1 MARQQEVID
10 IVLADDQ
17 KLFRAGIEMLI
28 ESQDDLRLV
37 GSASDGRQAVDIT
50 RETHPHVVLMDIRM
64 PEMDGI
70 TATEQILADSA
81 TDAAPPR
88 VLILTTLRRDEAVAR
103 AIRAGASGFVMKD
116 AEPEFLLA
124 AIRTVNLGHAV
135 IAPSETFDLIR
146 EFGGRNVRRPN
157 ESVIDELTPREK
169 DIFALVAKGLTNAE
183 VATSAYVSE
192 TTVKTHLSGVMTK
205 LGLKSRVQLVTF
217 AWENGL
223 VG

>member
-37 GSASDGRQAVDIT
+37 GSASDGREAVDIT